1 MLTKQNM
8 PFILSHA
15 TVKLA
20 GEARKKRGTADGRY
34 LVVEDSF
41 MRGKR
46 VS

>member
-1 MLTKQNM
+1 M

-20 GEARKKRGTADGRY
+20 GEARKKHGTDEGRY
-34 LVVEDSF
+34 LLVEDSF
-41 MRGKR
+41 NRGRR